1 MAFGDMNRIEPGT
14 AQSLQ
19 HSIKLLRIT
28 RGQGFERE
36 PEYVCRTL
44 YRCAHRA
51 AIHGACLDQQH
62 RYLHAPGCCTLQS
75 VVERLTR
82 IMARFDPLQPCA
94 LKQGTFAPVLG
105 MRKNSVTPS
114 VLSTASNVPMPAEVR
129 SRQTRQATNVTR
141 DMPMLAL

>member
-44 YRCAHRA
+44 YDVRTV
-51 AIHGACLDQQH
+51 QQ
-62 RYLHAPGCCTLQS
+62 YMGHASINNT
-75 VVERLTR
+75 VIYTRLN
-82 IMARFDPLQPCA
+82 AVRFNGLWKD
-94 LKQGTFAPVLG
+94 
-105 MRKNSVTPS
+105 
-114 VLSTASNVPMPAEVR
+114 
-129 SRQTRQATNVTR
+129 
-141 DMPMLAL
+141 